1 MVTNNRI
8 AQAHT
13 VTGKGRYTCLDAS
26 MDIGIPTYVFF
37 FTICFVVLIAF
48 SLGSYSQ

>member
-37 FTICFVVLIAF
+37 LQFVL
-48 SLGSYSQ
+48 LCL